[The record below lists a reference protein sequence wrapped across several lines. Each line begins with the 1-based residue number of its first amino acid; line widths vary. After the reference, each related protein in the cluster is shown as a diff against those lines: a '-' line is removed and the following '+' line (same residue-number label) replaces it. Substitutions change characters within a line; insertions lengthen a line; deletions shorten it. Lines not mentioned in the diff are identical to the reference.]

1 MYGEEEPVERAG
13 DGELMELVQGGDRGA
28 FARLV
33 DRYKD
38 CMVNYLSRLTG
49 SRARGEEMAQEVFLR
64 LYQNRGR
71 YREEGRFAA
80 YLYRIATNLARSE
93 NRREQRRKVLSLIFL
108 SGRNGAG
115 PGENPQARLL
125 GKEAHRQLA
134 EALAR
139 VPLRFRVPLVLHEIE
154 GLSYQDVAAAIGCRE
169 GTVKSR
175 INRGRRRLREELAD
189 YFAGGVS

>member
-1 MYGEEEPVERAG
+1 MERAG
-13 DGELMELVQGGDRGA
+13 DGELMKLVQGGDREA

-33 DRYKD
+33 ERYKD
-38 CMVNYLSRLTG
+38 SMVNYLSRLTG
-49 SRARGEEMAQEVFLR
+49 SRGRGEELAQEVFLR
-64 LYQNRGR
+64 LYKNRRR
-71 YREEGRFAA
+71 YREEGRFSA

-108 SGRNGAG
+108 SGGNGAG
-115 PGENPQARLL
+115 RRQNPQSQLL
-125 GKEAHRQLA
+125 GKEAHGQLV

-154 GLSYQDVAAAIGCRE
+154 GLSYQDVAAAVGCQE

-175 INRGRRRLREELAD
+175 INRGRRRWREELAD

>member
-1 MYGEEEPVERAG
+1 MERAG
-13 DGELMELVQGGDRGA
+13 DAELMELVQVGDREA

-33 DRYKD
+33 ERHKD
-38 CMVNYLSRLTG
+38 SMVNYLSRLTG
-49 SRARGEEMAQEVFLR
+49 SRGRGEELAQEVFLR

-80 YLYRIATNLARSE
+80 FLYRIATNLARSE
-93 NRREQRRKVLSLIFL
+93 NRRERRRKVLSVIFL
-108 SGRNGAG
+108 SGGNGAD
-115 PGENPQARLL
+115 PGRNPQARLL
-125 GKEAHRQLA
+125 GKEAHRKLA

-154 GLSYQDVAAAIGCRE
+154 GLSYQDVAAATGCGE

-175 INRGRRRLREELAD
+175 INRGRRRLREELAG
-189 YFAGGVS
+189 YFGGGVS